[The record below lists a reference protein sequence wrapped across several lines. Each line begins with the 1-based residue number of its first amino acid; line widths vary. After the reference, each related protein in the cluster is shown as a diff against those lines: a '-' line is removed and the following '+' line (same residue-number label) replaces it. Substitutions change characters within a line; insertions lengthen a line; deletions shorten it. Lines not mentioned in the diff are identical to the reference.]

1 MARDL
6 RWTTLY
12 QAKSLMRNKSWRS
25 DANSFLLAP
34 SPSILHRAGKVMM
47 KMSELFFARTDGTMS
62 AQLIHKGKNFWLI
75 RIYKDRDPIT
85 GNKRFKTIRFVG
97 DRRGAREELDNLL
110 QRESRALTD
119 EPTNLTVN
127 ELFELWFELV
137 GENRYRENTVR
148 GFKGNVAFDVQ
159 PCMGELKLIDVRQ
172 THLKAMFK
180 AMGDRGVGRN
190 KIYLL
195 YALVAKV
202 FDRAVAWGFLEEN
215 PVSRVPVPRC
225 EKNQITPMTSGE
237 LRDFIA
243 VTDRG
248 RHSEFFRTAVITA
261 MRPGEI
267 NALRWPD
274 IDFQGCLI
282 TVQRSLVWRGHPKD
296 GWYLVSPKTERGRRQ
311 IEIPRSLSNS
321 LLKLKGR
328 QESRIRKLGDRYT
341 DDGFVFANRLGRP
354 YFRRSYIR
362 MFKESLILAGLSKT
376 VRFYDLRHTSATLL
390 LQAGVNIKVVSERLG
405 HPSRTPTPENAI
417 YVLPDRPRGTGERIE
432 TLLEGDLEDTD
443 TP

>member
-1 MARDL
+1 L
-6 RWTTLY
+6 
-12 QAKSLMRNKSWRS
+12 
-25 DANSFLLAP
+25 
-34 SPSILHRAGKVMM
+34 
-47 KMSELFFARTDGTMS
+47 
-62 AQLIHKGKNFWLI
+62 
-75 RIYKDRDPIT
+75 
-85 GNKRFKTIRFVG
+85 G

-110 QRESRALTD
+110 QRESRTLDQETAD
-119 EPTNLTVN
+119 RTVN
-127 ELFELWFELV
+127 ELFDLWFELV

-159 PCMGELKLIDVRQ
+159 PCLGELKLIDVTP

-180 AMGDRGVGRN
+180 AMADRGVGPN
-190 KIYLL
+190 TIYRL

-225 EKNQITPMTSGE
+225 ERSQINPMTSGE
-237 LRDFIA
+237 LRNFIA
-243 VTDRG
+243 VTDRSL
-248 RHSEFFRTAVITA
+248 HPEFFRTAVITA

-274 IDFQGCLI
+274 IDFQGCMI
-282 TVQRSLVWRGHPKD
+282 TVQRSLVWRGHPAE

-311 IEIPRSLSNS
+311 IEIPRSLCNS
-321 LLKLKGR
+321 LLQLKER
-328 QESRIRKLGDRYT
+328 QERRIRKLGDRYT
-341 DDGFVFANRLGRP
+341 NDGFVFANRWGRP

-362 MFKESLILAGLSKT
+362 TFKESLKRAGLSKV

-405 HPSRTPTPENAI
+405 HASVTVTLEAYI
-417 YVLPDRPRGTGERIE
+417 HVLPEMPRGTGERIE

>member
-1 MARDL
+1 
-6 RWTTLY
+6 
-12 QAKSLMRNKSWRS
+12 
-25 DANSFLLAP
+25 
-34 SPSILHRAGKVMM
+34 MM
-47 KMSELFFARTDGTMS
+47 KMSELFFARKDGTMS

-75 RIYKDRDPIT
+75 RIFKGRDPIT
-85 GNKRFKTIRFVG
+85 GNRHFKTIRFLG
-97 DRRGAREELDNLL
+97 DRRGAREELDNFL
-110 QRESRALTD
+110 QRESRTLDQEAAD
-119 EPTNLTVN
+119 QTVN
-127 ELFELWFELV
+127 ELFDLWFELV

-159 PCMGELKLIDVRQ
+159 PCLGELKLIDVTP

-180 AMGDRGVGRN
+180 AMADRGVGPN
-190 KIYLL
+190 TIYRL

-225 EKNQITPMTSGE
+225 ERSQINPMTSGE
-237 LRDFIA
+237 LRNFIA
-243 VTDRG
+243 VTDRSL
-248 RHSEFFRTAVITA
+248 HPEFFRTAVITA

-274 IDFQGCLI
+274 IDFQGCMI
-282 TVQRSLVWRGHPKD
+282 TVQRSLVWRGHPAE

-311 IEIPRSLSNS
+311 IEIPRSLCNS
-321 LLKLKGR
+321 LLQLKER
-328 QESRIRKLGDRYT
+328 QERRIRKLGDRYT
-341 DDGFVFANRLGRP
+341 NDGFVFANRWGRP

-362 MFKESLILAGLSKT
+362 TFKESLKRAGLSKV

-405 HPSRTPTPENAI
+405 HASVTVTLEAYI
-417 YVLPDRPRGTGERIE
+417 HVLPEMPRGTGERIE